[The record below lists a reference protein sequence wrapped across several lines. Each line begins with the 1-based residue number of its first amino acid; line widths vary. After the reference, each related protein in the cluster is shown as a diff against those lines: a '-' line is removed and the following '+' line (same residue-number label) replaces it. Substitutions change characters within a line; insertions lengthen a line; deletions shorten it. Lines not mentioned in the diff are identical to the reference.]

1 MASLSLSLGFH
12 SDGRSRE
19 RERGFLPPFPIRGLS
34 REEGGGGGGAISLS
48 SLSLACLWPQ
58 PRSRDN
64 VCCCSFP
71 SLPPFPVY
79 TPIRFHVNPTPTPSS
94 SSSWKEIRRWYLVLI
109 VPLPSTLPLR
119 RDKER
124 ACSFVVSLSLL
135 HSRKTNRE
143 FGAFFTDVVLLG
155 GLE

>member
-1 MASLSLSLGFH
+1 MDDREKEKGASSLPAP
-12 SDGRSRE
+12 
-19 RERGFLPPFPIRGLS
+19 PPFPIRGLS
-34 REEGGGGGGAISLS
+34 REEGGGGGRRNLS
-48 SLSLACLWPQ
+48 FQLACGLSLDRATMFVAAPF
-58 PRSRDN
+58 P
-64 VCCCSFP
+64 P
-71 SLPPFPVY
+71 SLRFPYIPLSVS
-79 TPIRFHVNPTPTPSS
+79 TSIPRRPPSS

-124 ACSFVVSLSLL
+124 DRSFVVSLSLL

-143 FGAFFTDVVLLG
+143 FGDFFTDVVLLG